1 MTTSSSRFLL
11 FALLIL
17 GTLGARADILGIE
30 NPWIREAPPNA
41 RVLAA
46 YLTVRNNTDRPVTIT
61 AATSP
66 AFGSAMMH
74 DTIEENGMSRMVHID
89 RLEIP
94 PHGEIRF
101 APGGR
106 HIMLF
111 DPEKRFKAGDKVPLV
126 LHMDN
131 GICNFFDATVRK
143 TQP

>member
-1 MTTSSSRFLL
+1 MTPFSRHFL
-11 FALLIL
+11 FACLLSL
-17 GTLGARADILGIE
+17 TAVAAHADILTIE
-30 NPWIREAPPNA
+30 DPWIREAPPNA

-46 YLTVRNNTDRPVTIT
+46 YLTIHNNSDKPVHIT

-66 AFGSAMMH
+66 AFGSSMMH
-74 DTIEENGMSRMVHID
+74 ATVEDNGVSRMVHLD
-89 RLEIP
+89 ELEIP
-94 PHGEIRF
+94 PGGSVSFE
-101 APGGR
+101 PGGK

>member
-1 MTTSSSRFLL
+1 MTTSSSRLL
-11 FALLIL
+11 ALGLL
-17 GTLGARADILGIE
+17 TLCSLAARADILSIE

-46 YLTVRNNTDRPVTIT
+46 YLVIHNNSDAPVAITDV
-61 AATSP
+61 TSP
-66 AFGSAMMH
+66 ACGSAMMH
-74 DTIEENGMSRMVHID
+74 PTVEENGLSRMVHLG
-89 RLEIP
+89 RVEIP
-94 PHGEIRF
+94 PHGEVRF

-111 DPEKRFKAGDKVPLV
+111 DPEKRFRAGDKVPLV